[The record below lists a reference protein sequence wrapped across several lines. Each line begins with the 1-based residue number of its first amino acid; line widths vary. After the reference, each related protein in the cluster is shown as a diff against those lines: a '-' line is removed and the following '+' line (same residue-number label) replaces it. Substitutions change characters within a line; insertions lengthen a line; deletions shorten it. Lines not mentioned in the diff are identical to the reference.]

1 MLEQRQLRSSGERVS
16 AALRRVRPNGTLA
29 SQCEWRQT
37 VNINQKGH
45 IEQ

>member
-1 MLEQRQLRSSGERVS
+1 MFEQRQLRSSGERVS
-16 AALRRVRPNGTLA
+16 AALRRGTSA
-29 SQCEWRQT
+29 SQCEWRET